1 MKDFFKRIFNSLNF
15 DGRDW
20 AVLLLALLLAFSIWI
35 IHNMALKYNDN
46 LQASVVAVSNIDGHA
61 PKSINECQV
70 TAKCRATG
78 YKLLIYS
85 LKSKNQR
92 VEVNFPA
99 SAFKHKAG
107 DEYYIVSS
115 DLIEYSNQIF
125 SSGISVEYF
134 NADTLFYRFPFE
146 HHKKLP
152 VEPILSLSYRQQYMS
167 DSGLV
172 IDPDSVIVYGEP
184 FRLENLDAIKT
195 EPIRHLDLHT
205 NVTGVVKLEPI
216 KGVRLSHSEINYSI
230 DVVRFT
236 ELQATAAIK
245 TVNVPAGK
253 TLAVYP
259 SVAKVNLK
267 YEFPPV
273 AGFSEDVVLTV
284 DYNEFQESLSGK
296 CRVRLSAPKDG
307 VIVYEVDPPYAEC
320 IVEEE

>member
-1 MKDFFKRIFNSLNF
+1 
-15 DGRDW
+15 
-20 AVLLLALLLAFSIWI
+20 
-35 IHNMALKYNDN
+35 MALKYNDN
-46 LQASVVAVSNIDGHA
+46 LQASVVAVSSIDGHA

-78 YKLLIYS
+78 YKLLMYS

-99 SAFKHKAG
+99 SALKHKAG

-167 DSGLV
+167 DSGLM
-172 IDPDSVIVYGEP
+172 IEPDSVIVYGEP
-184 FRLENLDAIKT
+184 FRLDDLDVIKT
-195 EPIRHLDLHT
+195 EPIRHFDLHT
-205 NVTGVVKLEPI
+205 NVIGTVNLETV
-216 KGVRLSHSEINYSI
+216 KGVRLSIPEITYSI

-236 ELQATAAIK
+236 ELQAVAPIK
-245 TVNVPAGK
+245 AVNVPAGK
-253 TLAVYP
+253 AMSVYP
-259 SVAKVNLK
+259 SAARVSLK

-296 CRVRLSAPKDG
+296 CRVKLAAPKDG
-307 VIVYEVDPPYAEC
+307 VIVYDVDPPYAEC
-320 IVEEE
+320 IVEEK